1 MRYIYLLLLAVV
13 FTSCA
18 KEFRNPY
25 DPATPPDIWMP
36 KAFKLDTLGSN
47 ALRLSWKQD
56 EQHIDGFA
64 VQKSTN
70 GQLEEILLPLDSLN
84 FTDTNLSQDS
94 GIIYYKVWARAGNN
108 KSDEIGSVEGV
119 NFPMPILY
127 DIEGNRY
134 RTIKI
139 GNQEWIGDNLRA
151 TRFSNGDQ
159 IPLINNNLQWNAQAA
174 HCEYSPNIL
183 EYANFNNNK
192 IILGKLYNWSA
203 INDSRNVCP
212 VGWHVPTDED
222 WTILTDHLGGSS
234 IAGNKMKSI
243 GTIEAGNGFW
253 HEPNNGATNE
263 SGFSGLP
270 GGFRTSVG
278 SFSNIGN
285 FGYWWS
291 SSEFD
296 IDNAWYRF
304 LGYDSS
310 YSGRGNI
317 LKKNGFSVRCIKD

>member
-25 DPATPPDIWMP
+25 DPATPPEIWMP

-47 ALRLSWKQD
+47 ALRLSWNQY
-56 EQHIDGFA
+56 ERHIDGFTI
-64 VQKSTN
+64 QKSIN
-70 GQLEEILLPLDSLN
+70 GQLKEILLPLDSLRY
-84 FTDTNLSQDS
+84 TDTNLFQDS
-94 GIIYYKVWARAGNN
+94 GIVHYKVWARAGNN
-108 KSDEIGSVEGV
+108 KSDEVGTVEGI

-127 DIEGNRY
+127 DIEGNKY
-134 RTIKI
+134 RIIKI
-139 GNQEWIGDNLRA
+139 GNQKWIGDNLRA

-159 IPLINNNLQWNAQAA
+159 IPLINNNFQWGAQEAY
-174 HCEYSPNIL
+174 CEYPSTYLNSID
-183 EYANFNNNK
+183 K
-192 IILGKLYNWSA
+192 IIMGNLYNWSV
-203 INDSRNVCP
+203 ITDTRNVCP
-212 VGWHVPTDED
+212 IGWHVPTDEE
-222 WTILTDHLGGSS
+222 WTILTDYLGGSL
-234 IAGNKMKSI
+234 IAGDKMKSI

-253 HEPNNGATNE
+253 HTPNNGATNE
-263 SGFSGLP
+263 SGFTGQP
-270 GGFRTSVG
+270 GGCRNNSG
-278 SFSNIGN
+278 AFSSIGN

-291 SSEFD
+291 SSQFD